1 MMKTLWWKRLE
12 LALSSAF
19 TECWTGAKWMPA
31 IPNIH
36 YMQLLHTNPWIS
48 IKTYLFLLHYMF
60 ATFLTLSLKWL
71 ILGFATFKKYPWSY
85 FISLWIYLFKKYND
99 DNRMLCLSVA
109 LYLLQPY
116 FPPKTN
122 SATSVPLR
130 TLNYLCP

>member
-36 YMQLLHTNPWIS
+36 YIQLLHTNPWIS

-71 ILGFATFKKYPWSY
+71 IWGFATFKKYPWSY
-85 FISLWIYLFKKYND
+85 FIFDWFLCEFIYLKNITMTIECCAYQWPYICYSHISPQ
-99 DNRMLCLSVA
+99 RQI
-109 LYLLQPY
+109 QPRQ
-116 FPPKTN
+116 
-122 SATSVPLR
+122 SL
-130 TLNYLCP
+130 